1 MTPEEIK
8 RYEFICRNEAPFP
21 LNYLISGNEK
31 QRALGI
37 VIGMMI
43 EKRLLIK

>member
-8 RYEFICRNEAPFP
+8 RYEFICRYNAPFP
-21 LNYLISGNEK
+21 LNYLPSGNE
-31 QRALGI
+31 RDRVLGL

-43 EKRLLIK
+43 EKGWLKR